1 MANFASLSR
10 YQSQLLGLLR
20 IVAGLL
26 YLAHSLVKLLGFPPG
41 APPGQ
46 VPFASLFG
54 AAALVEVVAGTLIL
68 LGLFTRPAAFIA
80 AGEMAIAYWMIH
92 APQSPYPVVNKGEV
106 AILFCFVFLYFAAAG
121 PGAFSLDSAR
131 ARRPD

>member
-10 YQSQLLGLLR
+10 YEPQLLGLLR

-26 YLAHSLVKLLGFPPG
+26 YLAHSIVKLLGFPPDV
-41 APPGQ
+41 PPGQ
-46 VPFASLFG
+46 VPLASLFG

-106 AILFCFVFLYFAAAG
+106 AILFCFVFLYFAASG